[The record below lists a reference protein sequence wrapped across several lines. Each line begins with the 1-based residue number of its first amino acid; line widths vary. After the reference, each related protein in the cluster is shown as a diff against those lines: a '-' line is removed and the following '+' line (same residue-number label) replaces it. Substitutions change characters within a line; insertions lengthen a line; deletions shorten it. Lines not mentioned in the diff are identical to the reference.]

1 MSKGRP
7 VDQVP
12 LYYAHSQLHTSSF
25 LENSQSDEVPLF
37 DHSLTAIQISKKPE
51 PKARKLK
58 SDKNLC
64 SKLYGHIEWLY
75 HMYHIITY
83 NF

>member
-37 DHSLTAIQISKKPE
+37 DHSLTAIQISKKAGTKSAKVE
-51 PKARKLK
+51 IRQKL
-58 SDKNLC
+58 
-64 SKLYGHIEWLY
+64 
-75 HMYHIITY
+75 MQQIIWSISSGYIICTIL
-83 NF
+83 